1 MPELAPVGVDHLLR
15 SSSVVQKITYS
26 KQSIKYRTFD
36 DSATEVLRLSHRPQR
51 VTAGDAALPL
61 RTSLGEEGFSVDP
74 LPGSNDYVVRILH
87 LHSNM
92 VTITM

>member
-1 MPELAPVGVDHLLR
+1 
-15 SSSVVQKITYS
+15 
-26 KQSIKYRTFD
+26 
-36 DSATEVLRLSHRPQR
+36 